1 MDTVWYCI
9 YKKSDF
15 SEIEG
20 NVNVLCILEH
30 YERQRIFEPRAN
42 EFLSH

>member
-1 MDTVWYCI
+1 MT
-9 YKKSDF
+9 
-15 SEIEG
+15 
-20 NVNVLCILEH
+20 LCSVRTGKAAWRV

>member
-30 YERQRIFEPRAN
+30 LRKGLQKKFA
-42 EFLSH
+42 LL